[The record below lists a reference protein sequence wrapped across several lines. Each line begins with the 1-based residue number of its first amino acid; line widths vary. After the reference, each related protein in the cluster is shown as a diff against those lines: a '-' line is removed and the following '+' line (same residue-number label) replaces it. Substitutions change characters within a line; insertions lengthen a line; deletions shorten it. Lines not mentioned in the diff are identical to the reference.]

1 VAESFDSDAEGY
13 ERARPN
19 YPDELIAQIAAV
31 SRGPQDARRRLRDW
45 HRHQA
50 ASGRWVLG
58 IDPEDRM
65 AELVCRAGL
74 DIACQALVTF

>member
-31 SRGPQDARRRLRDW
+31 SRGPKMLDVGCGTGIATRQL
-45 HRHQA
+45 QA
-50 ASGRWVLG
+50 AGYSVSIPKTEW
-58 IDPEDRM
+58 PNSS
-65 AELVCRAGL
+65 A
-74 DIACQALVTF
+74 ALVSISHAKRW